1 MIKRAY
7 LNAILRT
14 AFARGCAVLDE
25 QDNAKSIDRVTFES
39 TAQSPMRWSSLCR
52 PVRKA
57 RSALCGSLIL
67 LTLTCIA
74 EARWTLRKACAF
86 GLEGLVSKHRDRPY
100 QAGRSKHW
108 IKMLWG
114 GMPLYT

>member
-25 QDNAKSIDRVTFES
+25 QDNAKSIDRVTFEP
-39 TAQSPMRWSSLCR
+39 TAQSPTRSSSLCR

-57 RSALCGSLIL
+57 RPMRFFDTADSHLYCRGAVDCTQGMRVRAGGPRL
-67 LTLTCIA
+67 
-74 EARWTLRKACAF
+74 
-86 GLEGLVSKHRDRPY
+86 
-100 QAGRSKHW
+100 QA
-108 IKMLWG
+108 
-114 GMPLYT
+114 P